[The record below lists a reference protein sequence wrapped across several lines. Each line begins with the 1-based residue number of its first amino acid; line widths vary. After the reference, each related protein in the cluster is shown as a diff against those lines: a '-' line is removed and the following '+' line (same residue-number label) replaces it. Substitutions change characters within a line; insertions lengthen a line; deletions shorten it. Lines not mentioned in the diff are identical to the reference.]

1 MSIPLKY
8 AEISDNAILK
18 SMDLSSLNERQKNA
32 VTAPLGPVLVLAG
45 AGSGKTRVLTFR
57 IAYLIEQGLISP
69 ENILAV
75 TFTNKA
81 AKEMQT
87 RVMKLLGQA
96 GKGIGGQ
103 PTLGTFHSIGARL
116 LRQNISR
123 LGYSASFSILDSDD
137 QLKVIKDICKELD
150 IPKNYAPT
158 LFRAYISTA
167 KNLLQTP
174 NQLNVGLDGYIH
186 DLVQQVYAKY
196 QNFLYKQNNVDFDD
210 LLMLPIKLFEAFPE
224 VLRKYQTAWQ
234 YILVDEYQDTNQAQY
249 MFLHMLAKHQN
260 LFVVGDDAQS
270 IYGFRGSNIAN
281 ILNFEKDF
289 ANSFV
294 VKLEQNYRSTK
305 NILAAAQKVIELNDE
320 QKPKTLWT
328 ENSSGD
334 KVVVEEVADGRS
346 EAVYVAKKI
355 VDIATGV
362 SGSVSGVAGGAGGG
376 SGNGGENSYDSSET
390 DEPFY
395 DAEEVEKPF
404 SILDQFLA
412 KQRGGAR
419 GAYSSGSYAKGF
431 GSGFGTRAPQL
442 PIEHQ
447 PLNQFA
453 VLYRTHAQSRQMEE
467 VLIEAGIPYQIVGGT
482 KFYERKEIKDVL
494 AYLRLVLNPKDL
506 VSLARVVNLPA
517 RGIGER
523 SFAIIKDYILAR
535 PEQEDATDFLSSLNQ
550 IAISSKQ
557 MQGLQNF
564 YDGISVARALRSNAT
579 LSDLLSVVI
588 KISKIEEYLKDGT
601 DVGEARIENV
611 KELASVTSKFDSYP
625 WQEGIVEFLE
635 EVALITDIDKIENEK
650 DCVTLMTLHAAKG
663 LEFDV
668 VFFIGLEEGILPH
681 SNSLLDP
688 KELAE
693 EVRLA
698 YVGLTRA
705 RKQLFLL
712 YAQSRQ
718 IFGNFQSN
726 PPSRV
731 LKALPLEVVHL
742 RGNAANIFA
751 DNETLRYEP
760 FD

>member
-1 MSIPLKY
+1 MSISLKY
-8 AEISDNAILK
+8 AEISDNAILTV
-18 SMDLSSLNERQKNA
+18 MDLSSLNERQKNA

-57 IAYLIEQGLISP
+57 IAYLIEQGLIAP

-87 RVMKLLGQA
+87 RVMKLLGPSR
-96 GKGIGGQ
+96 KGTGGQ

-123 LGYSASFSILDSDD
+123 LGYSSSFSILDSDD

-289 ANSFV
+289 ANSLV

-334 KVVVEEVADGRS
+334 KVIVEEVADGRS

-362 SGSVSGVAGGAGGG
+362 SCGASGSGSGG
-376 SGNGGENSYDSSET
+376 SGGSGGENSYDSSEI

-395 DAEEVEKPF
+395 DTEEVEKPF

-419 GAYSSGSYAKGF
+419 GAYSKGF
-431 GSGFGTRAPQL
+431 GGGFGTRAPQL
-442 PIEHQ
+442 PLEHQ

-506 VSLARVVNLPA
+506 VSLARVVNVPA
-517 RGIGER
+517 RGIGDK
-523 SFAIIKDYILAR
+523 SFASIKDFIFNR
-535 PEQEDATDFLSSLNQ
+535 PEQEEVTDFLSSLNQ
-550 IAISSKQ
+550 ISISSKQ

-564 YDGISVARALRSNAT
+564 YDGISVARALRNDAT
-579 LSDLLSVVI
+579 LSELLNVVI

-601 DVGEARIENV
+601 DLGEARIENV
-611 KELASVTSKFDSYP
+611 KELASVTAKFDSYP
-625 WQEGIVEFLE
+625 WHEGIVEFLE

-731 LKALPLEVVHL
+731 LKALPLDAVHL
-742 RGNAANIFA
+742 RGNAANIFS
-751 DNETLRYEP
+751 DSPSLRYEP
-760 FD
+760 FDS